1 MNDGNQR
8 LIQRALDS
16 KMNIL
21 TANTIEL
28 EKLRKFRKIFSDV
41 SERDLEDD
49 RGGERSEAKINAEQ
63 QESGEAVELPT
74 HSAI

>member
-1 MNDGNQR
+1 
-8 LIQRALDS
+8 
-16 KMNIL
+16 MNIL

-49 RGGERSEAKINAEQ
+49 RGGERSEAKINAE
-63 QESGEAVELPT
+63 
-74 HSAI
+74 